1 MNYKHFSI
9 CIPSKLKLRMKYW
22 GMRHSSLYYKSS
34 YIRVRKVPICC
45 DCRVANTENFQRTL
59 LLVVRTA
66 RRAGNIVPIY
76 IKIYKH
82 KANAHW
88 TVVGLRMTARQY
100 VIDVAVSV
108 KAMEHRKLYRAS
120 TSIEQA
126 TEAHSFNSITSS
138 LARMHVCI
146 MIPPKNRW

>member
-1 MNYKHFSI
+1 
-9 CIPSKLKLRMKYW
+9 MKYW

-34 YIRVRKVPICC
+34 YTRVRKVPISC

-82 KANAHW
+82 KANAH
-88 TVVGLRMTARQY
+88 
-100 VIDVAVSV
+100 
-108 KAMEHRKLYRAS
+108 
-120 TSIEQA
+120 
-126 TEAHSFNSITSS
+126 
-138 LARMHVCI
+138 
-146 MIPPKNRW
+146 